1 MSSSL
6 YFLRHAS
13 LAVALQFRF
22 SDADVNSLMKN
33 LALVHQIT
41 TLCRACN
48 EMPGD
53 NECESCHR
61 FFCDTCTP
69 SHLEQEKRDIEQ
81 RNGNKI
87 LALKNRRCHLLE
99 KLEVV
104 EEKINSFLSKLRGDI
119 EKKVADAENNISCIE
134 KVEEV
139 AAHEDTLLEK
149 MQDFVDKMEST
160 GESGLPTNPC
170 YTFHLIQLSKM

>member
-1 MSSSL
+1 M
-6 YFLRHAS
+6 RRAS

-22 SDADVNSLMKN
+22 SDADVNSLTKN
-33 LALVHQIT
+33 LALVHQIA

-48 EMPGD
+48 DKPGD

-61 FFCDTCTP
+61 LFCEACTP

-81 RNGNKI
+81 RNENKKN
-87 LALKNRRCHLLE
+87 LALKNRRLQLLE
-99 KLEVV
+99 KLVMV

-149 MQDFVDKMEST
+149 MQDLVDKMESA
-160 GESGLPTNPC
+160 GGSCLPINLRYRFQC
-170 YTFHLIQLSKM
+170 YTL